1 MRKSSSGQTKIRAG
15 STRIYGINTNYSPM
29 KEHKNINT
37 KYVIALALVSAMGGL
52 LFGYDWVVIGGAKPF
67 YERYFDITS
76 SSTYQGFAMSSA
88 LFGCLIGSVVSGY
101 FTDKFGRKIPLL
113 FAAFIFIFTSLG
125 TGAFNSFTLFM
136 VFRILGGIGIG
147 IASNVSPIYIAEIAP
162 AHMRGKL
169 VAINQLTIALGVLGA
184 QLTNM
189 LIAEPVPLGATD
201 ALICSSWN
209 GQMGW
214 RWMFWACGVPA
225 SLFFVLMWF
234 IPESPRW
241 LAKIGK
247 TDKAFKIFERIG
259 GQEYAKIET
268 EEIRQSIET
277 VEPGVK
283 STFAHLFSKQLV
295 PIIILG
301 IVLAVFQQW
310 CGINVIFN
318 YAEEIFKAAGY
329 GISGTLFNIV
339 LTGSVSLVFTI
350 VSMFVVDK
358 WGRKLLM
365 LAGAGGLAI
374 VYMILTT
381 GYFLQIKGFFMLFW
395 VVVAISIYCLTLAPI
410 TWVLLSEIFPNKIRG
425 KAMSVA
431 TFALWLSCAVLTI
444 SFPFLNKA
452 FGASGTFALYS
463 IICIFGFFYIL
474 KKLPET
480 KGKSLEQI
488 ENELIRRKINDN
500 KLNKYQIH

>member
-1 MRKSSSGQTKIRAG
+1 MENHR
-15 STRIYGINTNYSPM
+15 
-29 KEHKNINT
+29 NINT
-37 KYVIALALVSAMGGL
+37 GYVLALALVSAMGGL

-76 SSTYQGFAMSSA
+76 SATFQGLAMSSA
-88 LFGCLIGSVVSGY
+88 LFGCLIGSAVSGY

-147 IASNVSPIYIAEIAP
+147 IASNVSPIYIAEISP

-189 LIAEPVPLGATD
+189 LIADPVPLNSSD
-201 ALICSSWN
+201 AMICSSWN
-209 GQMGW
+209 GQVGW
-214 RWMFWACGVPA
+214 RWMFWACSIPA
-225 SLFFVLMWF
+225 SLFFILMWL

-241 LAKIGK
+241 LTKAGK
-247 TDKAFKIFERIG
+247 TAKAFKIFERIG
-259 GQEYAKIET
+259 GHEYAVKET
-268 EEIRQSIET
+268 EEIRLSIET
-277 VEPGVK
+277 VDPNSK
-283 STFAHLFSKQLV
+283 STFMHLFSKLLA

-318 YAEEIFKAAGY
+318 YAEEIFTAAGY

-350 VSMFVVDK
+350 ISMFVVDK
-358 WGRKLLM
+358 WGRKVLM
-365 LAGAGGLAI
+365 LLGAGGLAI
-374 VYMILTT
+374 VYVIIST
-381 GYFLQIKGFFMLFW
+381 GYFLHIKGFFMLFW
-395 VVVAISIYCLTLAPI
+395 VVAAISIYCLTLAPI

-425 KAMSVA
+425 HAMSVA
-431 TFALWLSCAVLTI
+431 TFALWFSCAVLTLT
-444 SFPFLNKA
+444 FPFLNKS
-452 FGASGTFALYS
+452 FGASGTFALYAS
-463 IICIFGFFYIL
+463 ICFLGFFYIL

-488 ENELIRRKINDN
+488 ESELLKRTVG
-500 KLNKYQIH
+500 

>member
-1 MRKSSSGQTKIRAG
+1 MSKLRNNIVQRPNISVLV
-15 STRIYGINTNYSPM
+15 
-29 KEHKNINT
+29 KEHNNINLF
-37 KYVIALALVSAMGGL
+37 YVLALALVSAMGGL

-76 SSTYQGFAMSSA
+76 SATFQGLAMSSA

-113 FAAFIFIFTSLG
+113 FSAFIFIFTSIG

-189 LIAEPVPLGATD
+189 LIAQPVPVNASD
-201 ALICSSWN
+201 AFICQSWN

-214 RWMFWACGVPA
+214 RWMFWACSVPA

-241 LAKIGK
+241 LAKVGEN
-247 TDKAFKIFERIG
+247 TKAFKIFERIG
-259 GQEYAKIET
+259 GTEYAKAET
-268 EEIRQSIET
+268 EEIRESIEKD
-277 VEPGVK
+277 EPGIRTTW
-283 STFAHLFSKQLV
+283 SHLFSKQFA

-318 YAEEIFKAAGY
+318 YAEEIFAAAGY

-350 VSMFVVDK
+350 VSMFIVDR
-358 WGRKLLM
+358 WGRKVLM
-365 LAGAGGLAI
+365 MTGAGGLTI
-374 VYMILTT
+374 VYMVLTV

-395 VVVAISIYCLTLAPI
+395 VVTAISIYCLTLAPI

-425 KAMSVA
+425 QAMSVA
-431 TFALWLSCAVLTI
+431 TFALWFSCAILTI
-444 SFPFLNKA
+444 TFPFLNKE

-463 IICIFGFFYIL
+463 FICILGFFYL
-474 KKLPET
+474 WKNLPET

-488 ENELIRRKINDN
+488 EQELTK
-500 KLNKYQIH
+500 